1 MDIIIDFICLD
12 DAKELVE
19 YMDTVGSQSDNLSFG
34 AEGSGFTVNQEREF
48 LKNFLSNEKNAM
60 FVARHNDKIVGNIGL
75 TNLPKRFSHRA
86 TIGVSV
92 LKDYWGKG
100 IATKLIKQTIDF
112 AKNKAKLDLISLEVR
127 TDNNR
132 AIELY
137 ERFGFRK
144 IGVFEKFFK
153 INDEFFDSYI
163 MILEL

>member
-19 YMDTVGSQSDNLSFG
+19 YMDIIGAQSDNLSFG
-34 AEGSGFTVNQEREF
+34 AEGSGFTAEQEREF

-60 FVARHNDKIVGNIGL
+60 FVARHNNKIVGHIGL
-75 TNLPKRFSHRA
+75 TAFGKRFSHRA

-92 LKDYWGKG
+92 LKDYWGYG
-100 IATKLIKQTIDF
+100 IATRLIKQTIDF
-112 AKNKAKLDLISLEVR
+112 AKNTAKLDLISLEVR

-132 AIELY
+132 AVELY